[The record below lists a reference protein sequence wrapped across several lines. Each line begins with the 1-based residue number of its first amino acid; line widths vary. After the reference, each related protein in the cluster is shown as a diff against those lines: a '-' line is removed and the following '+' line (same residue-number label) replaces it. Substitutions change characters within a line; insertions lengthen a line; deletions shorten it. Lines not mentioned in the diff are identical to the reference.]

1 MSISCTLFQSVWH
14 AISCITLR
22 EPEILP
28 LWQRA
33 AEGPLAATRRAPIRE
48 KDLKGLK
55 YFKVLGS
62 LLDRLHANATTR
74 DRAGNRRLFYD
85 QYACLLLLFFFNP
98 IVKSLRGIQQASA
111 LDKVQGLFGC
121 DRVSRGSLSEASRVF
136 DPELLHALI
145 GDLAARSLPL
155 VHGKE
160 AEALRGLTAVDG
172 SLLPALA
179 KMAWALWLDP
189 QHRAAKMH
197 VHFDVLKGVAVETTV
212 TTGNDSET
220 QQLRATLQAERLY
233 VIDRGY
239 AEYQLFQDIVDARS
253 DFIGRI
259 RDNAVWTVV
268 KERPLTAEAL
278 AAGVRSDRI
287 VWLGGPQS
295 GSVFKQPVRV
305 LEVDTGKTDAQ
316 GRPERLLLATSRLDL
331 AAELVALGYR
341 FRWSVELFF
350 RWLKCILGCRHL
362 LANSRDGVTIQVYL
376 AIIASLLISLWVG
389 RKPTV
394 RTLEMIQFYFTGWA
408 TEDELMAH
416 LNQLKPLAK

>member
-1 MSISCTLFQSVWH
+1 M
-14 AISCITLR
+14 AAKR
-22 EPEILP
+22 LP
-28 LWQRA
+28 
-33 AEGPLAATRRAPIRE
+33 PIKH

-55 YFKVLGS
+55 YFKLLGS
-62 LLDRLHANATTR
+62 LLDGLHDHATAR

-98 IVKSLRGIQQASA
+98 VVKSLRSIQQAST
-111 LDKVQGLFGC
+111 LDKVQRLFGC
-121 DRVSRGSLSEASRVF
+121 QRVSRGSLSEASRVF

-145 GDLAARSLPL
+145 GDIATQTLPL
-155 VHGKE
+155 VDGKE

-172 SLLPALA
+172 SLLPALP

-197 VHFDVLKGVAVETTV
+197 VHFDVLKGVPVETTV
-212 TTGNDSET
+212 TAGNDSET
-220 QQLRATLQAERLY
+220 AQLRATLQAQRLY

-259 RDNAVWTVV
+259 RANAVWTVV
-268 KERPLTAEAL
+268 AERPLTAAAQ
-278 AAGVRSDRI
+278 AAGVRSDRL

-316 GRPERLLLATSRLDL
+316 GRPEILLLASSRLDL

-341 FRWSVELFF
+341 FRWTVELFF

-362 LANSRDGVTIQVYL
+362 LANSRNGVTIQVYL

-408 TEDELMAH
+408 TEEELMAH
-416 LNQLKPLAK
+416 LDQLKPLPK